1 MNVLM
6 VFMISA
12 IKRTALRIS
21 RAIRRLHVN
30 RCLAT
35 ICRELSIQSTNW
47 TLRNVTSVVN
57 SKCDL
62 YRCLREDISLLES
75 SAGKSLLHS
84 ISLKPLIVWE
94 ILECFY
100 LQSFYCTLCTF
111 SNVQFSTLTIH
122 TISDPSVGFRS
133 SPSNFWNETRH
144 TSELHKR
151 EPKVVIPD
159 MDTGFEPSCCP
170 MVQLAMS
177 ALRKWCQR
185 LPLAL
190 SQEQDTRQLSN
201 LLN

>member
-1 MNVLM
+1 M
-6 VFMISA
+6 VA
-12 IKRTALRIS
+12 IPEI
-21 RAIRRLHVN
+21 
-30 RCLAT
+30 
-35 ICRELSIQSTNW
+35 LSPKDT
-47 TLRNVTSVVN
+47 VTS
-57 SKCDL
+57 
-62 YRCLREDISLLES
+62 ED
-75 SAGKSLLHS
+75 
-84 ISLKPLIVWE
+84 
-94 ILECFY
+94 
-100 LQSFYCTLCTF
+100 QR
-111 SNVQFSTLTIH
+111 
-122 TISDPSVGFRS
+122 VGFRS

-159 MDTGFEPSCCP
+159 MDTGFEPSCYP